1 MLNSMIRPVLLSLAL
16 VAVAGCTRG
25 GQQSNN
31 DSPREKKAGLKSA
44 SQIDPDWLE
53 GKLPKEVN
61 EGTPRMGGTL
71 VVRMHSEPPSL
82 DRITDSDMVTAL
94 MLDRKVLQGMA
105 ELDASKHPDYP
116 LKPVLAES
124 WEQSDDGKTFTFHIR
139 RNVKWHDGQPFS
151 GKDVVA
157 TYETIMNP
165 KVRAMHLRN
174 YFEPFTSVKTLPGD
188 DFTVVAKVDEPYFLA
203 FRSLATLP
211 IYPKHILDV
220 AGDLVSH
227 DIHRAPVGTGPF
239 KFEKWDT
246 VNKRITLVRNED
258 YWGRKAYLDKV
269 IYRLVVEP
277 TVAFQLLQQGDFD
290 LFTNTQPAAW
300 AKEMENIPFLV
311 DNFNRSKFYDAN
323 YSWIGWNTKRPFFQ
337 DKRVRQAMTYL
348 LDSEGM
354 RQRFLLG
361 IDRPTTCHFYLES
374 NACDPTLEPR
384 KHDREKAIALLD
396 EAGWVD
402 TDGDGIRDKDGVP
415 FKTTFLITS
424 ASTFLGK
431 LAPYMQQELKKVG
444 IQLDIKK
451 VEWPL
456 YTQMLRN
463 HDFDICSLLWGSSDV
478 VGDPYQIWHSSQ
490 ASEGSNF
497 ISYKNPE
504 VDALIEQARGEM
516 DAEKRGELYR
526 KFGRILYEENP
537 YTFLYNR
544 PSLDVIRKNVRGVR
558 PSIPWYDLQDVWLAD
573 APGPEVKTADAA
585 DNTESEPAAA
595 K

>member
-1 MLNSMIRPVLLSLAL
+1 MLNRLSRTLLLPLAL
-16 VAVAGCTRG
+16 LAATACTRG
-25 GQQSNN
+25 GAPSRDEPAKEKAQAVRGDSN
-31 DSPREKKAGLKSA
+31 A
-44 SQIDPDWLE
+44 SEDWLE
-53 GKLPKEVN
+53 GRLPKDVY

-82 DRITDSDMVTAL
+82 NQITDSDMVTTL
-94 MLDRKVLQGMA
+94 MLSGKVLESMA
-105 ELDASKHPDYP
+105 ELDSSKHPDYP

-124 WEQSDDGKTFTFHIR
+124 WEQSDDGLTFTFHIR
-139 RNVKWHDGQPFS
+139 KGVKWHDGKPFS

-157 TYETIMNP
+157 TYEKIMDP
-165 KVRAMHLRN
+165 KVRSMHLRN
-174 YFEPFTSVKTLPGD
+174 YFERFTSIKTLPGD
-188 DFTVVAKVDEPYFLA
+188 DFTVVAKVDRPYFLA

-211 IYPKHILDV
+211 IYPKHILDE
-220 AGDLVSH
+220 AGDLLGH
-227 DIHRAPVGTGPF
+227 AIHRAPVGTGPF

-246 VNKRITLVRNED
+246 VNKRISFVRNED
-258 YWGRKAYLDKV
+258 YWRRKAYLDRI
-269 IYRLVVEP
+269 IYRLVTES

-311 DNFNRSKFYDAN
+311 ENFNRSKFYDAN
-323 YSWIGWNTKRPFFQ
+323 YSWIGWNTDRPFFK
-337 DKRVRQAMTYL
+337 DKRVRLAMTYL
-348 LDSEGM
+348 LDTEGM

-361 IDRPTTCHFYLES
+361 IDRPTTCHFYLDS
-374 NACDPTLEPR
+374 NNCDHTLEPR
-384 KHDREKAIALLD
+384 KQDREKALALLE

-424 ASTFLGK
+424 SSQFLQK

-463 HDFDICSLLWGSSDV
+463 HDFDICSLLWGNNDV
-478 VGDPYQIWHSSQ
+478 VSDPYQIWHSSQ
-490 ASEGSNF
+490 ANEGSNF
-497 ISYKNPE
+497 ISYKNE
-504 VDALIEQARGEM
+504 RVDELIDEARGEM
-516 DAEKRGELYR
+516 DDDKRAGLYR
-526 KFGRILYEENP
+526 ELGRILYEENP

-544 PSLDVIRKNVRGVR
+544 PSLDVVRKNVRGLR
-558 PSIPWYDLQDVWLAD
+558 PAIPWYDLQDVWLAD
-573 APGPEVKTADAA
+573 ATGPEVPSVVEIVD
-585 DNTESEPAAA
+585 PAAE
-595 K
+595 